1 MWPWEAS
8 SAPAPSIDAQTMQAF
23 DKALADAAAL
33 RYEDAAKQFAALMPA
48 LEQSS
53 DAQLASD
60 CMFWMAFCYEKSSRK
75 EQAVIFYQHLS
86 MRYPGTKAADMAGD
100 RLSGILIGAPPAPT
114 QN

>member
-1 MWPWEAS
+1 
-8 SAPAPSIDAQTMQAF
+8 MQAF

-53 DAQLASD
+53 DAHLASD

-75 EQAVIFYQHLS
+75 EQAVIFYQHVS
-86 MRYPGTKAADMAGD
+86 THYPGTKAADMAD
-100 RLSGILIGAPPAPT
+100 ERLSGIVIGVPHAP
-114 QN
+114 NHN